1 MFYHVKDLQFNARVS
16 KPDPAFASLLLEQ
29 FGGAN
34 GELAAALRYFGQ
46 AFGARKPYPD
56 KYDLLM
62 DIATEEFSHLEIV
75 GATIQMLLTG
85 INGDLKN
92 AADNSEIMQLLNGKA
107 AKEQMIHEGM
117 TAPQFLVG
125 SAGTPAF
132 TNTQGVPWTAA
143 YINGDCTGDLTAE
156 LRSDIAAESRAKMVY
171 EYLLQFTDDPY
182 VKETLMFLMTREVA
196 HFQMFEAALETIQ
209 PNFPPGVLQADP
221 RYSNLYFN
229 MSNGNDFSG
238 PWNEGKTSQLQEDF
252 QFIEDPI
259 QHVLD
264 SNGLLQ
270 QQPAGTK
277 RTPEIVDEMN
287 RQMSAIRSEEIN
299 LAAPMGE
306 QQWNEPITERGENTG
321 ENTKRKTKSAKSGK
335 SNKSGL

>member
-1 MFYHVKDLQFNARVS
+1 MFYHVKELQFNARVS

-85 INGDLKN
+85 INGDLKK
-92 AADNSEIMQLLNGKA
+92 AADNSEIMKLLDGKA

-125 SAGTPAF
+125 SAGTPAY

-143 YINGDCTGDLTAE
+143 YINGDCTGDLTSD
-156 LRSDIAAESRAKMVY
+156 LRSDVAAESRAKMVY

-182 VKETLMFLMTREVA
+182 VKETLRFLMTREVA
-196 HFQMFEAALETIQ
+196 HHQMFEAALATIQ
-209 PNFPPGVLQADP
+209 PNFPPGILQGDP

-229 MSNGNDFSG
+229 MSSGNDFTG
-238 PWNEGKTSQLQEDF
+238 PWNSGPSSELGEEYQY
-252 QFIEDPI
+252 IEDPI
-259 QHVLD
+259 RHVIET
-264 SNGLLQ
+264 NGLLKQ
-270 QQPAGTK
+270 EAQGTQ
-277 RTPEIVDEMN
+277 RTEEIVREMN
-287 RQMSAIRSEEIN
+287 KSLGEIRSEEIN
-299 LAAPMGE
+299 NAAPITGT
-306 QQWNEPITERGENTG
+306 QQWNESDGMERT
-321 ENTKRKTKSAKSGK
+321 RTKSKAGK
-335 SNKSGL
+335 SDRAEKSGL